1 MFGLGIWE
9 LLIIFGIILLL
20 FGGNRLPE
28 IATGLGNAIRNF
40 RTEIKDEN
48 IDNISKN
55 NSSNKKS
62 DINKK

>member
-40 RTEIKDEN
+40 RTEIKDEDIN
-48 IDNISKN
+48 NISKN
-55 NSSNKKS
+55 NSSNNKS
-62 DINKK
+62 DKNKK

>member
-48 IDNISKN
+48 IDNIPKN

>member
-20 FGGNRLPE
+20 FGGNKLPE

-40 RTEIKDEN
+40 RTEIKDED

-55 NSSNKKS
+55 NSSNTKS
-62 DINKK
+62 DKNKK